1 MEWWNENGA
10 GIMAKMSCIRETS
23 AQAPAGLGFYTSA
36 NVDSTANSGEGAWTE
51 KMRITSVGKV
61 GIGTTNPG
69 YLLDVNGTANIGG
82 ALTGTTATFTTVT
95 AALVGNATTST
106 NTTGNAATATVLAT
120 ARTIGGVSFN
130 GSANINLPGVNS
142 AGNQNTTGSSG
153 SCTGNA
159 ATATALATGRTIAMT
174 GDVTWT
180 SSAFDGSGTVTGV
193 GTIATDA
200 VDIAMLSASG
210 TPSAS
215 TYLCGNNT
223 WATPTGNTGNGTITL
238 SAGTNLSG
246 GGNFTTNQS
255 SNETI
260 TFNMSEGGVGVGT
273 YGSTSNGTKIDTIT
287 LDAYGRVTAV
297 ATGTT
302 GSVTSVATT
311 GAITGGT
318 ITSSGTIAH
327 STSPGYKHI
336 PSGGS
341 SGQFL
346 KYSYPSSG
354 TAVWASAV
362 TSVSVGTGLDVSSAT
377 TTPNITLS
385 LDEVSAGL
393 KVHDG
398 SATTPSYNFNN
409 DTNTGMYRIADDVIG
424 FAAGGTHTLAIE
436 NGMVG
441 IGTTDPLHKLEVYEG
456 SLLFKN
462 TQTAPNDTAIRVECE
477 NNDITL
483 MRFDASAD
491 QVDNSG
497 QYGFSLKYMGARSGN
512 HNSFSIFSD
521 NQNAGTQ
528 VEALTVFQDGKVG
541 IGITNPT
548 STPSTMFRVDGS
560 ISGTSKNFDIPHPD
574 PSKLNTRL
582 IHASVEAPSNDTL
595 YRFEVIT
602 SEDKETVTHPL
613 PDYFKYLNKDPQM
626 WIQARNMFSHAY
638 GSCAEDLSSF
648 SITGEKAG
656 SYDVL
661 IIATRKDEAVE
672 DFMVERDA

>member
-1 MEWWNENGA
+1 
-10 GIMAKMSCIRETS
+10 
-23 AQAPAGLGFYTSA
+23 
-36 NVDSTANSGEGAWTE
+36 
-51 KMRITSVGKV
+51 
-61 GIGTTNPG
+61 
-69 YLLDVNGTANIGG
+69 
-82 ALTGTTATFTTVT
+82 
-95 AALVGNATTST
+95 
-106 NTTGNAATATVLAT
+106 
-120 ARTIGGVSFN
+120 
-130 GSANINLPGVNS
+130 
-142 AGNQNTTGSSG
+142 
-153 SCTGNA
+153 
-159 ATATALATGRTIAMT
+159 
-174 GDVTWT
+174 
-180 SSAFDGSGTVTGV
+180 
-193 GTIATDA
+193 
-200 VDIAMLSASG
+200 
-210 TPSAS
+210 
-215 TYLCGNNT
+215 
-223 WATPTGNTGNGTITL
+223 
-238 SAGTNLSG
+238 
-246 GGNFTTNQS
+246 
-255 SNETI
+255 
-260 TFNMSEGGVGVGT
+260 
-273 YGSTSNGTKIDTIT
+273 
-287 LDAYGRVTAV
+287 
-297 ATGTT
+297 
-302 GSVTSVATT
+302 
-311 GAITGGT
+311 
-318 ITSSGTIAH
+318 
-327 STSPGYKHI
+327 
-336 PSGGS
+336 
-341 SGQFL
+341 
-346 KYSYPSSG
+346 
-354 TAVWASAV
+354 
-362 TSVSVGTGLDVSSAT
+362 
-377 TTPNITLS
+377 